1 MGLDTLSNSLK
12 DAMKKLAGKT
22 VIDRAAVDELVRD
35 LQRALLSAD
44 VNVKLVM
51 QLSQSIKSRALDED
65 LPPGMNVREHVLRIV
80 YQELVKLV
88 GKEAEFSLRPQ
99 KILMAG
105 LQGSGK
111 TTTTGKLCR
120 YFQRKGLK
128 VGAIGADNFRPGA
141 YAQLETLCKK
151 INVPCYGDPQEKDAV
166 KITRDGLAA
175 LKDVEVVI
183 VDTAGRHAL
192 EDDLIEEI
200 TQINDML
207 RPDHRWLVIDAAL
220 GQAARDQAKRFH
232 EAIGIDG
239 VIVTKMDGTA
249 KGGGAM
255 SAVSETESGIVFIG
269 NGETIEDLERFDA
282 NGFISR
288 LLGMGDLKALV
299 EKAEEAIK
307 PEDVDVNAMLRGKFT
322 LNDMY
327 KQLEAVQK
335 MGPLKQVLS
344 MLPLGGMNVPS
355 EVLDG
360 TADRMKKFRIIM
372 DSMTPQELDEPSL
385 INTSRMTRVAKGSGA
400 TVDEVREL
408 IKYYKMMQKTLK
420 GFRGN
425 RMAMNKMMKQ
435 MSKGGGDLGGMGP
448 MGPM

>member
-22 VIDRAAVDELVRD
+22 VIDRAAVEELVRD
-35 LQRALLSAD
+35 LQRALLSSD

-51 QLSQSIKSRALDED
+51 ELSKEIKSRALAED
-65 LPPGMNVREHVLRIV
+65 LPKGINAREHVLRIV

-88 GKEAEFSLRPQ
+88 GKEADFSLKPQ

-151 INVPCYGDPQEKDAV
+151 INVPSYGDPNEKDAV
-166 KITRDGLAA
+166 KIVKDGLAF
-175 LKDVEVVI
+175 LKEMDIII

-192 EDDLIEEI
+192 EDDLIDEI
-200 TQINDML
+200 MQINDYL
-207 RPDHRWLVIDAAL
+207 KPEHRWLVIDAAL

-255 SAVSETESGIVFIG
+255 SAVAETESGIVFIG
-269 NGETIEDLERFDA
+269 NGETINDLERFDA

-299 EKAEEAIK
+299 EKAEESIGS
-307 PEDVDVNAMLRGKFT
+307 EDVDVNAMLRGKFT

-327 KQLEAVQK
+327 KQLEAVQR

-344 MLPLGGMNVPS
+344 MLPLGGMKVPS
-355 EVLDG
+355 EALEG
-360 TADRMKKFRIIM
+360 TADKMKKFRIIM
-372 DSMTPQELDEPSL
+372 DSMTPQELDEPSI
-385 INTSRMTRVAKGSGA
+385 INSSRMMRAAKGSGS
-400 TVDEVREL
+400 TVDEVRDL

-420 GFRGN
+420 GFKGN
-425 RMAMNKMMKQ
+425 RMAMGKMMKQ
-435 MSKGGGDLGGMGP
+435 MQKGGMGP
-448 MGPM
+448 TGPM

>member
-1 MGLDTLSNSLK
+1 
-12 DAMKKLAGKT
+12 
-22 VIDRAAVDELVRD
+22 
-35 LQRALLSAD
+35 
-44 VNVKLVM
+44 
-51 QLSQSIKSRALDED
+51 
-65 LPPGMNVREHVLRIV
+65 
-80 YQELVKLV
+80 
-88 GKEAEFSLRPQ
+88 
-99 KILMAG
+99 MAG

-151 INVPCYGDPQEKDAV
+151 INVPCYGDPNEKDAV

-175 LKDVEVVI
+175 LKDVEVII

-200 TQINDML
+200 MQINDL
-207 RPDHRWLVIDAAL
+207 LKPDHRWLVIDAAL
-220 GQAARDQAKRFH
+220 GQAAREQAKRFH

-344 MLPLGGMNVPS
+344 MLPLGGLNVPS
-355 EVLDG
+355 EALDG
-360 TADRMKKFRIIM
+360 TADRMKRFRIIM
-372 DSMTPQELDEPSL
+372 DSMTPQELDDPSL
-385 INTSRMTRVAKGSGA
+385 INTSRMTRVAKGSGSS
-400 TVDEVREL
+400 VDEVREL